1 MTHLPVTSPN
11 PLYLCIDQGGH
22 ASRALV
28 FDGCGVRHAS
38 SLRAVGVHYPQLDWV
53 EQDPEELVASLYA
66 VIAETMNALGSRAD
80 RIVNAGIAT
89 QRSSIVCWD
98 RRTGETL
105 SPVISWQDR
114 RAHAS
119 LLRLSSNAREI
130 HQRTGLRLSA
140 HYGASK
146 MRWCLDHLP
155 AVSEAQRAG
164 YLAMGPLASFLLFRL
179 LEKKPLLADPAN
191 AARTLL
197 WNIRTQDWD
206 PRLLGLFGIPVESLP
221 CCVPTRH
228 DFGTLPIAERR
239 IPLAIATGD
248 QSVALFAL
256 GVPSPDTVYINMGTG
271 AFIQRV
277 FDHVPEADGLLSS
290 IVYLT
295 ADQAVFVLEGTVN
308 GAGAAL
314 RWAENEWGMED
325 VESQLPTWLTHA
337 GDIPLFLNG
346 VAGLGAPFWV
356 ADFTSRLI
364 GSGEPWQR
372 VCAVA
377 ESIVFLLQVNLEI
390 MRNFSPEPTR
400 IIVTGGLARLDAIC
414 QRLSDLSRLPVHRSA
429 EHEATARGTAYLLAG
444 LPSGWSEEQG
454 ETGFKPEPNP
464 ALRQRYQRWCAAMHH
479 ALGVE

>member
-1 MTHLPVTSPN
+1 MTRLTAPSPN

-28 FDGCGVRHAS
+28 FDGRGVRLAS
-38 SLRAVGVHYPQLDWV
+38 SLRDVGVRYPQPDWV
-53 EQDPEELVASLYA
+53 EQDPEELVASLHA
-66 VIAETMNALGSRAD
+66 VIAETMNALGDRVD

-89 QRSSIVCWD
+89 QRASIVCWD
-98 RRTGETL
+98 RRTGEAL

-114 RAHAS
+114 RAHAW
-119 LLRLSSNAREI
+119 LFRFSSNVSEI

-146 MRWCLDHLP
+146 LRWCLDHLP

-221 CCVPTRH
+221 RCVPTRH
-228 DFGTLPIAERR
+228 DFGTLAIMERR

-256 GVPSPDTVYINMGTG
+256 GAPRPDTVYINMGTG
-271 AFIQRV
+271 AFMQRA
-277 FDHVPEADGLLSS
+277 FDRVPEAAGLLSG
-290 IVYLT
+290 IVYQT
-295 ADQAVFVLEGTVN
+295 AEQAVFVLEGTVN

-314 RWAENEWGMED
+314 RWAEKEWGMED
-325 VESQLPTWLTHA
+325 VETQLPAWLTRA

-346 VAGLGAPFWV
+346 VAGLGAPFWI

-364 GSGEPWQR
+364 GAGYPWQR

-390 MRNFSPEPTR
+390 MRNFSPAPVR
-400 IIVTGGLARLDAIC
+400 IIVTGGLARFDAIC
-414 QRLSDLSRLPVHRSA
+414 QRLADLSGLPVYRSA

-444 LPSGWSEEQG
+444 LPRSWPEEQS
-454 ETGFKPEPNP
+454 EAGFKPKPNP
-464 ALRQRYQRWCAAMHH
+464 PLRQRYQRWCAAMHH
-479 ALGVE
+479 VLGVE